1 MSLEVSAQTVTVAEG
16 GAVVPGGTRVLV
28 VVPARG
34 DRLDGLARA
43 LASVAGQHP
52 EPADVVVVLPA
63 DAGAA
68 RALARERGARIVD
81 DPGRGLAAAV
91 NAGWAAA
98 EPRHRYLTWLSPD
111 DEVLPGALPLAVRA
125 LETRPR
131 AVLAYGDCRYVG
143 EDGEYLLTPHDGVLT
158 RSRLA
163 GFGNAPA
170 PSATLLR
177 RSEVEAVSGLDET
190 LTGAADL
197 DLFLR
202 LRRRGPVVATGRTLA
217 VFHRAGRGPDA
228 AQLRRVRAEVARIRT
243 TGLPSALRAAGR
255 WWNGPLA
262 SHGPRVRARAQRA
275 AGW

>member
-1 MSLEVSAQTVTVAEG
+1 MSLEVSPQAATAVEG
-16 GAVVPGGTRVLV
+16 GAVVPGGARVLV

-52 EPADVVVVLPA
+52 EPVDVVVVLPA

-68 RALARERGARIVD
+68 RALARERGARVVD

-98 EPRHRYLTWLSPD
+98 EPRHRYVTWLSPD
-111 DEVLPGALPLAVRA
+111 DELLPGALRLAVQA
-125 LETRPR
+125 LEARPR

-143 EDGEYLLTPHDGVLT
+143 ADGEYLLTLHDGALT

-163 GFGNAPA
+163 WFGGAPA

-190 LTGAADL
+190 LTDAADL

-202 LRRRGPVVATGRTLA
+202 LRRRGPVIATGRTHA
-217 VFHRAGRGPDA
+217 VFHRTGRGPDA
-228 AQLRRVRAEVARIRT
+228 AQLRRLRAEVARIRT
-243 TGLPSALRAAGR
+243 TELPSALRGAGR

-262 SHGPRVRARAQRA
+262 GHGPRAQAEAQRA